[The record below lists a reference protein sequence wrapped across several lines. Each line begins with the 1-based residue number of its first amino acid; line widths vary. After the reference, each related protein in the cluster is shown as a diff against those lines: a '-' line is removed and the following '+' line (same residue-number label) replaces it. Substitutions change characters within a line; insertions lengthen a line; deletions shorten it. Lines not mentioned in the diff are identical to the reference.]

1 MKVSFVNIDGHGFFF
16 CEPRGCRRH
25 RGVILLNENE
35 KKYSPQGSICP
46 NFHLR
51 GIMTFILFQS
61 ASIMSILLGVCLR
74 LISPNVSK
82 KTKKKPQAQPTS
94 QSMTALSDILKK
106 TTTTLQ
112 NIHKFFNDYEQN
124 VINHVKTESLTE
136 ELSAL
141 DMDKGENM
149 KKSVNE
155 LRILIEQ
162 SYTKTFMNLKNVTNT
177 KLNYLKMLNS

>member
-1 MKVSFVNIDGHGFFF
+1 MDYILNFRSPILNSVCKFCKEFREITLHCKNSVKSLRKIYSTTTIICFHEIFF
-16 CEPRGCRRH
+16 
-25 RGVILLNENE
+25 
-35 KKYSPQGSICP
+35 
-46 NFHLR
+46 
-51 GIMTFILFQS
+51 FQS

-82 KTKKKPQAQPTS
+82 KTKKKPQAQPPS
-94 QSMTALSDILKK
+94 QSMTVLSEILKK
-106 TTTTLQ
+106 TTSTLQ

-124 VINHVKTESLTE
+124 VVNHVKTETLTE

-141 DMDKGENM
+141 VLHKDDNM
-149 KKSVNE
+149 KKSVDE

-177 KLNYLKMLNS
+177 KLNYLKVLNS